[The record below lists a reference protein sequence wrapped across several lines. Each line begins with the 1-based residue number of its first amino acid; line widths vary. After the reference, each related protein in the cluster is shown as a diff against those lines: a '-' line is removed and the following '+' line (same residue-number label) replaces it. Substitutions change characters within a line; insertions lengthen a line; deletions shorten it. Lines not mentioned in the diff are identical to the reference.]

1 MSIRT
6 LEGRAARPGRSAW
19 ITFAVSAGAAYL
31 TTLDLSIVN
40 VAFPEILREFEG
52 TTRADLSWI
61 VTVYNIFFGS
71 FLVVA
76 GKIADQIGR
85 KRVFLGGLGV
95 FGMGSTVCALAPT
108 LGVLIA
114 GRAVQGIG
122 GAFMAPASLG
132 LLLAAFPTERR
143 TQTVAMWG
151 GIAALG
157 VASGPSLGALLIS
170 VTDWRAAF
178 WINIPICIVLLAI
191 GAATL
196 VETPRV
202 HGVCRPDYAGAV
214 LVTAALAAV
223 ALGLSQSDTWGWFDP
238 RTLGSLALG
247 GVLAVVFVA
256 RQRAHPEPVLD
267 LTLFESRSFGVA
279 NIAGVAF
286 FAGFAALGLNSVLFL
301 RGVWG
306 YSILH
311 AGLLTAIAPLTVAVL
326 APLSGRLAARH
337 GFRTFVVV
345 GPLLVATAMLL
356 SRAFMTTQ
364 PEPLMLVIFN
374 EIAAVGIAC
383 FIPVNAA
390 AAVSELPPARLS
402 VGGAVNNTS
411 RQVGSVLG
419 VALLVS
425 VIGSATDLAGMLD
438 GHRRGWLLIAIASGV
453 AAIISV
459 RQPDRRAVSDSM
471 RSAPPTEAQREGET
485 LGV

>member
-1 MSIRT
+1 VSVRPPRARAGASAERT
-6 LEGRAARPGRSAW
+6 RW
-19 ITFAVSAGAAYL
+19 VTFAICAGAAYI

-61 VTVYNIFFGS
+61 VTTYNIFFGS

-85 KRVFLGGLGV
+85 KRVFLGGVGV
-95 FGMGSTVCALAPT
+95 FAVGSTICSLAPT

-114 GRAVQGIG
+114 GRAVQGVG

-132 LLLAAFPTERR
+132 LLLAAFPAERR
-143 TQTVAMWG
+143 TQTVAIWG
-151 GIAALG
+151 GVGALG

-178 WINIPICIVLLAI
+178 WINIPICLTLLVV
-191 GAATL
+191 GAVTL

-202 HGVCRPDYAGAV
+202 HSARRPDYAGA
-214 LVTAALAAV
+214 LLITLALAAV

-238 RTLGSLALG
+238 RTLGSLATG
-247 GVLAVVFVA
+247 AALACAFVA
-256 RQRAHPEPVLD
+256 RQRVHPEPVLD
-267 LTLFESRSFGVA
+267 LTLFESRSFSVA
-279 NIAGVAF
+279 NVASVAF
-286 FAGFAALGLNSVLFL
+286 FAGFAAFGLNGVLFL

-306 YSILH
+306 YSVLH
-311 AGLLTAIAPLTVAVL
+311 AGLLSAIAPLTVAAL
-326 APLSGRLAARH
+326 APLAGRLATRR
-337 GFRTFVVV
+337 GFRQFVVI
-345 GPLLVATAMLL
+345 GPLLVATATLL
-356 SRAFMTTQ
+356 SRMVLTTE
-364 PEPLMLVIFN
+364 PEPLMLVMFN

-425 VIGSATDLAGMLD
+425 VIGTATDAAGMLD
-438 GHRRGWLLIAIASGV
+438 GHRNGWTLVAV
-453 AAIISV
+453 AAIVSAVIST
-459 RQPDRRAVSDSM
+459 RQPQTRKPRVAAVDE
-471 RSAPPTEAQREGET
+471 R
-485 LGV
+485 GVATPV